1 MGWSGNGLRV
11 LGITLMPPSGNP
23 RLSRCAAVAAK
34 IEKLSQ
40 TVRPSLGWDEDSKC
54 GPSLARHCSA
64 WTRRPH
70 VRRRAREDSS
80 FAISTPLPRLRAR
93 SIPEAGRGTGY
104 RAF

>member
-1 MGWSGNGLRV
+1 MLP
-11 LGITLMPPSGNP
+11 L
-23 RLSRCAAVAAK
+23 AAK

-70 VRRRAREDSS
+70 VRRRAREESS